1 VSNAPDENELLRIAT
16 DLSPTGI
23 LAVSAEGRIL
33 LANREIERLFGWSPE
48 ELVGQPIE
56 VLLPH
61 RFRGGHGAQRNG
73 FFASPSVRDMGAGR
87 DLRAMRR
94 DGSEFPVEIG
104 LKPAKTSHGVV
115 TLASVLD
122 VSARLERDRA
132 LRQSQ
137 KIEALGTLAGGIAHD
152 FNNMLLAIVGHTEL
166 AQRALGRHPN
176 PDLTEVLAAAERGRR
191 LVQRILSFSGQREVM
206 RTSLSLAA
214 AVEEGVKLL
223 RASLPAGVRI
233 EQVLD
238 PDTPYVLSDDIE
250 IQQVVMNLGTN
261 AAHAMSGGG
270 TLRFET
276 RAFVPDATWRKR
288 HVGVRGARLAQLV
301 VRDTGIGMS
310 PEVVEHI
317 FDPFFTTKAPGEGT
331 GLGLSVVHGI
341 MREHGGVIEV
351 ESSLGVGTTFTL
363 TLPVTAPPA
372 VSAPVEPIAT
382 VAGEGVAAAAGARL
396 MVVEDEVP
404 LGKLEKRL
412 LQDIGYR
419 VTLHTSPLEALA
431 DFRSRPG
438 EFDLLMTDNSMPDM
452 SGLQLAQEVKRL
464 RPDLRVLVVSG
475 LAESL
480 DPDLLAR
487 LGVGHVLR
495 KPHTLQ
501 QLGVAVREALERP

>member
-1 VSNAPDENELLRIAT
+1 
-16 DLSPTGI
+16 
-23 LAVSAEGRIL
+23 
-33 LANREIERLFGWSPE
+33 
-48 ELVGQPIE
+48 
-56 VLLPH
+56 
-61 RFRGGHGAQRNG
+61 
-73 FFASPSVRDMGAGR
+73 
-87 DLRAMRR
+87 
-94 DGSEFPVEIG
+94 
-104 LKPAKTSHGVV
+104 
-115 TLASVLD
+115 
-122 VSARLERDRA
+122 
-132 LRQSQ
+132 
-137 KIEALGTLAGGIAHD
+137 
-152 FNNMLLAIVGHTEL
+152 
-166 AQRALGRHPN
+166 
-176 PDLTEVLAAAERGRR
+176 
-191 LVQRILSFSGQREVM
+191 
-206 RTSLSLAA
+206 
-214 AVEEGVKLL
+214 
-223 RASLPAGVRI
+223 
-233 EQVLD
+233 
-238 PDTPYVLSDDIE
+238 
-250 IQQVVMNLGTN
+250 
-261 AAHAMSGGG
+261 
-270 TLRFET
+270 
-276 RAFVPDATWRKR
+276 
-288 HVGVRGARLAQLV
+288 VRGARLAQLV

-351 ESSLGVGTTFTL
+351 ESSPGVGTTFTL

-382 VAGEGVAAAAGARL
+382 VAGEGAAAAAGARL